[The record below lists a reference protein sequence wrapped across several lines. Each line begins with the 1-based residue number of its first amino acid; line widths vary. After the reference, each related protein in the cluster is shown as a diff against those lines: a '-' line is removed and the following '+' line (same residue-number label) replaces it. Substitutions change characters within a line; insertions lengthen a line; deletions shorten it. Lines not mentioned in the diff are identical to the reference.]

1 MVMKSEDYTE
11 WLKKTSSKK
20 PEGKKQVTVSH
31 MQKTNQILV
40 EKLNS
45 KNENAY
51 EVVKTNDDIVEMKRK
66 QYTQIED
73 GTNKVSVISEQFLNI
88 TSRKR
93 QLDKGDTDRIYKRRT
108 LQAKKMEQL
117 VEHVAGGDEESK
129 AGIVAKYLDQ
139 QDPKFVEVVAKKSKA
154 LKENKKFTPAQ
165 VVTTL
170 CILYEL

>member
-1 MVMKSEDYTE
+1 MVEKTK
-11 WLKKTSSKK
+11 LKKT
-20 PEGKKQVTVSH
+20 EGKKQVTVSQ
-31 MQKTNQILV
+31 MQKNQILV

-73 GTNKVSVISEQFLNI
+73 GTTKVSVISEQFLNI
-88 TSRKR
+88 ISRKR

-129 AGIVAKYLDQ
+129 AGVVAKYLDQ
-139 QDPKFVEVVAKKSKA
+139 QDPKLVEVVAKKSKA
-154 LKENKKFTPAQ
+154 LKENKMFTPAQ

-170 CILYEL
+170 CILYTL

>member
-1 MVMKSEDYTE
+1 
-11 WLKKTSSKK
+11 
-20 PEGKKQVTVSH
+20 
-31 MQKTNQILV
+31 
-40 EKLNS
+40 
-45 KNENAY
+45 
-51 EVVKTNDDIVEMKRK
+51 MKRK

-73 GTNKVSVISEQFLNI
+73 GTTKVSVISEQFLNI

-129 AGIVAKYLDQ
+129 AGVVAKYLDQ
-139 QDPKFVEVVAKKSKA
+139 QDPKFVEVVAEKSKA
-154 LKENKKFTPAQ
+154 LKENKMFTPAQ

-170 CILYEL
+170 CILYAL

>member
-1 MVMKSEDYTE
+1 MVEKNK
-11 WLKKTSSKK
+11 LKKN
-20 PEGKKQVTVSH
+20 EGKKQVTVSQ

-73 GTNKVSVISEQFLNI
+73 GTTKVSVISEQFLNI

-117 VEHVAGGDEESK
+117 VEHVAEGDEESK
-129 AGIVAKYLDQ
+129 AGVVDQ

-154 LKENKKFTPAQ
+154 LKENKMFTPAQ